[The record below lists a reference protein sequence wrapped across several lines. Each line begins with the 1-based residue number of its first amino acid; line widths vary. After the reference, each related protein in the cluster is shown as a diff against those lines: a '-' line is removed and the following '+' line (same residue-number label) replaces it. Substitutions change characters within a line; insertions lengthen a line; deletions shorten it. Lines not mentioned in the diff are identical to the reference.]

1 MSLRSTGDFE
11 PAERDSVTFVRYR
24 SAADFLDF
32 LLETDWSEDVEH
44 KWAALER
51 NHHLPAI
58 PQVMLVGVRLVPF
71 LLLLCSGL
79 LLNRIFTWRLKRHP
93 KSA

>member
-1 MSLRSTGDFE
+1 ML
-11 PAERDSVTFVRYR
+11 
-24 SAADFLDF
+24 

-51 NHHLPAI
+51 QHHLPAT

-71 LLLLCSGL
+71 LLLVCIGL
-79 LLNRIFTWRLKRHP
+79 LLDRVFGRGP
-93 KSA
+93 KHRPENA